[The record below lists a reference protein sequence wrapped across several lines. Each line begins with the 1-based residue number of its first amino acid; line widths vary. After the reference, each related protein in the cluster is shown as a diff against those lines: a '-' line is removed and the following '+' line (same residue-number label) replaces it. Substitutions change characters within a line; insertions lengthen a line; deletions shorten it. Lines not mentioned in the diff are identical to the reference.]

1 MTMKR
6 IILTIALLVAGA
18 VCAGAQDLSVLSKAA
33 RMAYDYLSAEGYKP
47 TIDEEDDV
55 VFKAEGYT
63 FFVDNDKSDDTYL
76 QIVLPYIMALEEDDL
91 LSSVAGMAA
100 CNKITQDKKL
110 VQAYITDDGD
120 VMLCTDTYI
129 GSAGNM
135 DEFIGSSIT
144 FMIRAVSAFRDEY
157 SELLKD

>member
-47 TIDEEDDV
+47 TID
-55 VFKAEGYT
+55 
-63 FFVDNDKSDDTYL
+63 
-76 QIVLPYIMALEEDDL
+76 
-91 LSSVAGMAA
+91 
-100 CNKITQDKKL
+100 
-110 VQAYITDDGD
+110 DGD

>member
-6 IILTIALLVAGA
+6 IILTIALLAAGA

-47 TIDEEDDV
+47 TID
-55 VFKAEGYT
+55 
-63 FFVDNDKSDDTYL
+63 
-76 QIVLPYIMALEEDDL
+76 EEDDL